1 MKQIHLLN
9 DKIKKHEKDYISK
22 EKIIREKE
30 QNNSSNEK
38 KLKLI
43 KEYKRRANK
52 NKNDIFRRN

>member
-30 QNNSSNEK
+30 QIIPLMK
-38 KLKLI
+38 K
-43 KEYKRRANK
+43 N
-52 NKNDIFRRN
+52 